1 MAKNSKNKGSRFERV
16 VAKFW
21 QDWTGYTFSRTPGS
35 GGWAKAKDSFGDLV
49 CTDSRHSRRFP
60 FSIECKSYQDIRFEH
75 LLLGNK
81 SCKILSFW
89 EQATYD
95 AKRANKIPILIMKYN
110 NMPKEEAF
118 FLIELSIF
126 KKLKIIFLKANS
138 KVYPLIIC
146 LLFNKSMAM
155 PIAPPVAENP
165 TFPPCTFSSAATPI
179 FI

>member
-1 MAKNSKNKGSRFERV
+1 MSTNSKNKGNRFERTI
-16 VAKFW
+16 AKFS
-21 QDWTGYTFSRTPGS
+21 QDWTGYKFSRTPGS

-49 CTDSRHSRRFP
+49 CTDEKLSRRFP

-118 FLIELSIF
+118 FLIESNISN
-126 KKLKIIFLKANS
+126 IIFETQEQLLKKPNMVLNINKDIHLSVYMLSDIKNLSYQGIYKLAK
-138 KVYPLIIC
+138 KVLK
-146 LLFNKSMAM
+146 NQ
-155 PIAPPVAENP
+155 
-165 TFPPCTFSSAATPI
+165 
-179 FI
+179 

>member
-118 FLIELSIF
+118 FMVDKKTAEIILNQLDKLEKPRMAIQMDKNQVFYIFMLSDIKNISYSTF
-126 KKLKIIFLKANS
+126 HKEIRKSLKPKK
-138 KVYPLIIC
+138 
-146 LLFNKSMAM
+146 
-155 PIAPPVAENP
+155 
-165 TFPPCTFSSAATPI
+165 
-179 FI
+179 